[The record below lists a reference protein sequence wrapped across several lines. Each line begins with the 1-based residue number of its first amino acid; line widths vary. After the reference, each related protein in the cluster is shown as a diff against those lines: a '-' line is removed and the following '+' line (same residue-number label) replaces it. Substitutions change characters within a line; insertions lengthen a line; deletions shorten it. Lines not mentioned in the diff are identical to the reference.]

1 MTEPLM
7 LEPQKTADACVIW
20 LHGLGADR
28 YDFLPVAEALQESL
42 LSTRFIMPQA
52 PTRAVTINGGYAMP
66 SWYDI
71 KAMSPARAINEAE
84 LDESAEQVIALID
97 AERSKGIDLSRIVLA
112 GFSQGG
118 AVVLHTA
125 YVKWQEALGGVL
137 ALSTYAPTFSDEHQ
151 LSACQQRT
159 PALCLH
165 GVHDPVVIPSMGRT
179 AFEHLKRWGVE
190 ASWEEYPMEHQVLPE
205 EIQDIYTWLAARLR

>member
-1 MTEPLM
+1 MTQPLI

-28 YDFLPVAEALQESL
+28 YDFLPVAEFMQEHL
-42 LSTRFIMPQA
+42 ASTRFVMPQA
-52 PTRAVTINGGYAMP
+52 PTRAVTINGGYEMP

-71 KAMSPARAINEAE
+71 TAMSPARAIDEAQLE
-84 LDESAEQVIALID
+84 ASADQVIDLIKAEQA
-97 AERSKGIDLSRIVLA
+97 KGINLSRIFLA

-125 YVKWQEALGGVL
+125 YIKWQEALGGVI
-137 ALSTYAPTFSDEHQ
+137 ALSTYAPTFADDRQ

-165 GVHDPVVIPSMGRT
+165 GVHDSVVIPSMGRT
-179 AFEHLKRWGVE
+179 AFEYLNTWGV
-190 ASWEEYPMEHQVLPE
+190 AARWHEYPMEHEVNVAELHD
-205 EIQDIYTWLAARLR
+205 IQQWLSQQLN

>member
-1 MTEPLM
+1 MTDPLI
-7 LEPQKTADACVIW
+7 LEPQKAADACVIW

-28 YDFLPVAEALQESL
+28 YDFLPVAEFMQQHL
-42 LSTRFIMPQA
+42 LTTRFVMPQA
-52 PTRAVTINGGYAMP
+52 PTRPVTINGGYAMP

-71 KAMSPARAINEAE
+71 KAMTPARAIDEAE
-84 LDESAEQVIALID
+84 LDASADQVIALIK
-97 AERSKGIDLSRIVLA
+97 AEQAKGVSLSRIFLA

-125 YVKWQEALGGVL
+125 YIKWQEALGGVL
-137 ALSTYAPTFSDEHQ
+137 ALSTYAPTFADEHT

-179 AFEHLKRWGVE
+179 AFEYLNTWGV
-190 ASWEEYPMEHQVLPE
+190 AARWHEYPMEHEVVVE
-205 EIQDIYTWLAARLR
+205 ELNDILEWLATQLQ

>member
-1 MTEPLM
+1 MTTPLI
-7 LEPQKTADACVIW
+7 LEPQKPADACVIW

-28 YDFLPVAEALQESL
+28 YDFMPVAEMLQETL
-42 LSTRFIMPQA
+42 LTTRFVLPQA

-71 KAMSPARAINEAE
+71 KAMSPARSISLEE
-84 LDESAEQVIALID
+84 LEQSADTVIELIENARSSGID
-97 AERSKGIDLSRIVLA
+97 ASRIFLA

-125 YVKWQEALGGVL
+125 YIKWQGPLGGVL
-137 ALSTYAPTFSDEHQ
+137 ALSTYAPTFDNDLQ
-151 LSACQQRT
+151 LSASQQRT

-165 GVHDPVVIPSMGRT
+165 GQYDGVVQNAMGRS
-179 AFEHLKRWGVE
+179 AYEHLKRLDVAVTWK
-190 ASWEEYPMEHQVLPE
+190 EYPMEHQVVPD
-205 EIQDIYTWLAARLR
+205 EIQDIGAWLKARLG

>member
-1 MTEPLM
+1 MTDPLI
-7 LEPQKTADACVIW
+7 LEPQKAADACVIW

-28 YDFLPVAEALQESL
+28 YDFLPVAEFMQQHL
-42 LSTRFIMPQA
+42 LTTRFVMPQA
-52 PTRAVTINGGYAMP
+52 PTRPVTINGGYAMP

-71 KAMSPARAINEAE
+71 KAMTPARAIDEAE
-84 LDESAEQVIALID
+84 LDASADQVIALIK
-97 AERSKGIDLSRIVLA
+97 AEQAKGISLSRIFLA

-125 YVKWQEALGGVL
+125 YIKWQEALGGVL
-137 ALSTYAPTFSDEHQ
+137 ALSTYAPTFADEHT

-179 AFEHLKRWGVE
+179 AFEYLNTWGV
-190 ASWEEYPMEHQVLPE
+190 AARWHEYPMEHEVVVE
-205 EIQDIYTWLAARLR
+205 ELNDILEWLATQLQ